1 MNAAVVVETMRRHFT
16 SIGFI
21 TYLILI
27 AMTGLFVATFN
38 TPASIWP
45 ALVTI
50 LSIITGAAIIGP
62 EFSTARLQL
71 IVSRPIRRSVYLLS
85 RVTGVLASVAVA
97 ASVGI
102 TSEIVARLLLRSAA
116 VPWLPLAS
124 AYASSLLVSLLAIS
138 LLTMLGSL
146 TSAYFN
152 VAIYAGVQVALSAVE
167 TLLGLL
173 RTRPNSLSEFLHSH
187 QQLEKGLI
195 ALDDLLF
202 PAPPPHPDTG
212 WLLRVVATAAA
223 ALPSHS
229 SAARCRA
236 AGIRPAPRAKSH
248 AAYPG
253 HFAGLNG
260 VIRRGQAF
268 DHRRGFRRRRW
279 TRLKTVLNLRH
290 LRIVYLSPAGL
301 TFGFRQ
307 TTGSAASNVFK
318 CASRRARTSDGVPE
332 ESRAR
337 RSQARRSW
345 SALVAEF
352 SANRNASGRSGIEGQ
367 SADDADVRRYYSL
380 NLRPSA

>member
-1 MNAAVVVETMRRHFT
+1 MNAAVVMETMRRHFT

-45 ALVTI
+45 GLVAI

-97 ASVGI
+97 ATVGV
-102 TSEIVARLLLRSAA
+102 TSEIVARLLLGSA
-116 VPWLPLAS
+116 VPWLPLATV
-124 AYASSLLVSLLAIS
+124 YASSLLVSLLAIS

-146 TSAYFN
+146 TTAYFN

-187 QQLEKGLI
+187 QQLENGLI

-202 PAPPPHPDTG
+202 PAPPPHPDTA
-212 WLLRVVATAAA
+212 WLLRVAATAAA
-223 ALPSHS
+223 ALVL
-229 SAARCRA
+229 ACIA
-236 AGIRPAPRAKSH
+236 
-248 AAYPG
+248 
-253 HFAGLNG
+253 FE
-260 VIRRGQAF
+260 RRE
-268 DHRRGFRRRRW
+268 
-279 TRLKTVLNLRH
+279 
-290 LRIVYLSPAGL
+290 
-301 TFGFRQ
+301 
-307 TTGSAASNVFK
+307 
-318 CASRRARTSDGVPE
+318 VPYGGE
-332 ESRAR
+332 
-337 RSQARRSW
+337 
-345 SALVAEF
+345 
-352 SANRNASGRSGIEGQ
+352 
-367 SADDADVRRYYSL
+367 
-380 NLRPSA
+380 